1 MVVGS
6 RSVISVQIVVAADKL
21 PGSQYRS
28 EEGRGAQPEPW
39 GSRELAAQ
47 ADSLPGAGPPPSE
60 GRRGQRGVLEA
71 VRKAQRKPVQQGL

>member
-47 ADSLPGAGPPPSE
+47 ADSLPGASPPPSE
-60 GRRGQRGVLEA
+60 GRRGQHGVLEA